1 MVSGRFSGHHP
12 FPPGQAFCCAW
23 SAPSSLLWPR
33 RFGDALVSSHSP
45 SSWHHPPKKTDFY
58 GKSIVNPQGNLM
70 SDESTYNLLVI
81 YLFIF
86 CWDDKKNCGQLAIYR
101 WFTSWISRFS
111 VAMLDYQRVYPIF
124 RHTQLVYPAQ
134 QKSFLLGSIFP
145 PIFWGPRS
153 ICGPRSIL
161 GIHSSRVSTCFNFP
175 AEFSMYIYIS
185 IIYRC
190 RKVAWR
196 SWTNEQ
202 RVFWPL
208 HLWVRDGFGHSTLP
222 GTPVKPSQRLECRAF
237 LRPTGW
243 WSVGGLTTGV
253 SRMVVDMEASYFQ
266 VSNWSELIDF

>member
-175 AEFSMYIYIS
+175 AEFSMYIYIYLLY
-185 IIYRC
+185 IDAGRLHEDLEQMNKGCFDHCIYEFGMVLVILPFRVRRWNH
-190 RKVAWR
+190 RKDWNA
-196 SWTNEQ
+196 
-202 RVFWPL
+202 
-208 HLWVRDGFGHSTLP
+208 GHSSDP
-222 GTPVKPSQRLECRAF
+222 RDDDP
-237 LRPTGW
+237 
-243 WSVGGLTTGV
+243 
-253 SRMVVDMEASYFQ
+253 
-266 VSNWSELIDF
+266 